1 MLHPAKVLL
10 VINYNQTPFHFHSLL
25 TFSFLGPTTAPTK
38 VSAITL
44 TPTSVN
50 VSWEQIPNIS
60 RNGILIAY
68 EVRYTWPL
76 GNGQTGVSY
85 RNTSGATNNLVLN
98 MLQECVQYS
107 ISVRA
112 YTSQGPGPF
121 SGAVVDSSL
130 NSEF

>member
-10 VINYNQTPFHFHSLL
+10 VTNYNQTTFHFHSLL
-25 TFSFLGPTTAPTK
+25 TFSFSGPSVAPII

-44 TPTSVN
+44 APTSVN

-85 RNTSGATNNLVLN
+85 RNTSGAPNHLVLS

-107 ISVRA
+107 TSVRA